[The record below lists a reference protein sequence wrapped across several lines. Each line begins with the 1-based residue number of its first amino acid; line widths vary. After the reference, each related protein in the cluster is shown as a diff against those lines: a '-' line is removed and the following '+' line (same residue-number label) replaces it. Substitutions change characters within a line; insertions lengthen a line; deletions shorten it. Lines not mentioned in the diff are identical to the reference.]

1 MSDLSLSLSLS
12 SSVIRRYLQIIQ
24 LAYIILRLLYPIFA
38 LAPPLLIKDRRN
50 DYKLVI
56 IQYHLFWIKRTNFL
70 KFSNCT
76 HAHKRRRHTHEDL
89 KTSWGFIHRYD
100 DIADLGNS
108 LTSWPRPYDQQVVV
122 KRRQR
127 TNGLLHI
134 ASLIQVVHL
143 RRHLLSWVQGWRTIH
158 TCTPQCPHSKYTQ

>member
-56 IQYHLFWIKRTNFL
+56 IQYHLFWIKLSFSSSQTAHMLTNEDV
-70 KFSNCT
+70 T
-76 HAHKRRRHTHEDL
+76 HMKISRRHEALYIDTM
-89 KTSWGFIHRYD
+89 T
-100 DIADLGNS
+100 
-108 LTSWPRPYDQQVVV
+108 
-122 KRRQR
+122 
-127 TNGLLHI
+127 
-134 ASLIQVVHL
+134 
-143 RRHLLSWVQGWRTIH
+143 
-158 TCTPQCPHSKYTQ
+158 